1 MSATGRFLSFADE
14 LLGTSDC
21 GNQRKDRV
29 RCWDRSSRRVANPT
43 CPSHTITMADTE
55 NELSIRSHHGM
66 LRDLVPIYS
75 LYQLLPNLV
84 VLGLVLW
91 MSLWLGHFPS
101 MLAIVLML
109 GWVFQFVSRPYEMV
123 VAKEQAAWLEAVLE
137 AQGFYCKS
145 ETDGR
150 WRTLGAP
157 WWQRWP
163 HLFIGFVPGDTVT
176 ITAPRDVME
185 SLRSSLELLEEH
197 GELRYTPETQPFAFE
212 PSGQESEPQLPW
224 HMKVPAAVI
233 GAACVVAFVWAT
245 FTGGAG
251 GTAVWGL
258 SASALSDGR
267 FETIFLHMFAHGG
280 AMHLVMNMT
289 VLAGIGPA
297 LTSRLGRPPLNWVRF
312 LLLFFLS
319 GLAGAAFYLALHPV
333 GTVPMVGASGAL
345 YGLIGLLVRTPADGG
360 TVLDVKSRR
369 IRRIGWD
376 LVKQNAFLCALLALI
391 AWTSGTAGGLA
402 WEAHLGGF
410 LFGLCIGPMLLPRA
424 AAVRSEEELNPD
436 TFVSAN

>member
-1 MSATGRFLSFADE
+1 
-14 LLGTSDC
+14 
-21 GNQRKDRV
+21 
-29 RCWDRSSRRVANPT
+29 
-43 CPSHTITMADTE
+43 
-55 NELSIRSHHGM
+55 
-66 LRDLVPIYS
+66 
-75 LYQLLPNLV
+75 
-84 VLGLVLW
+84 
-91 MSLWLGHFPS
+91 
-101 MLAIVLML
+101 
-109 GWVFQFVSRPYEMV
+109 
-123 VAKEQAAWLEAVLE
+123 
-137 AQGFYCKS
+137 
-145 ETDGR
+145 
-150 WRTLGAP
+150 
-157 WWQRWP
+157 
-163 HLFIGFVPGDTVT
+163 
-176 ITAPRDVME
+176 
-185 SLRSSLELLEEH
+185 
-197 GELRYTPETQPFAFE
+197 
-212 PSGQESEPQLPW
+212 
-224 HMKVPAAVI
+224 
-233 GAACVVAFVWAT
+233 
-245 FTGGAG
+245 
-251 GTAVWGL
+251 
-258 SASALSDGR
+258 
-267 FETIFLHMFAHGG
+267 MFAHGG

-289 VLAGIGPA
+289 VLAGIGPT

-376 LVKQNAFLCALLALI
+376 LVKQNAFLCALLGLI